1 MIKYYYENELAYEQR
16 LFKVSGG
23 TYTTIYPKPMD
34 RFIIYK
40 LNKAGRQS
48 LKTDYRQVPDLVAI
62 LLGVGL

>member
-1 MIKYYYENELAYEQR
+1 MIKYYYEKEIGDNAR

-23 TYTTIYPKPMD
+23 TYTMIYPNMY
-34 RFIIYK
+34 RSTVHK

-62 LLGVGL
+62 LLGVTL